1 MMANMVNNIVSLVG
15 GLEHWFSVG
24 CRWLIDG

>member
-1 MMANMVNNIVSLVG
+1 MMANMVYNIVSLLG

-24 CRWLIDG
+24 YRWLIDG